1 MELQKWA
8 VRNISRDISDTL
20 FCFFSFLG
28 GKLPMSTAYKYIFS
42 AKHEDSEIFE
52 LYCMRTVIMFIVI
65 SLMLTSSFC
74 WGWRLQCPAGK
85 IQVCYPKPIHLHG
98 SAAVQHLQSVLHSPP
113 GRLQPAEGCE
123 QWWPALAWSGV
134 VFGIAIVGVWYW
146 CSDQVNVV
154 MTLVLL
160 NHIQIR
166 NDTWMVLLFCRWSSS
181 GVLQLAVWPTW
192 KPAASCVATW
202 NCCLCSS
209 WCSRGWSAGFSTQV
223 CAVETIKQSAGMY
236 KV

>member
-85 IQVCYPKPIHLHG
+85 IQVCYPEPIHLHG

-134 VFGIAIVGVWYW
+134 WDCYSG
-146 CSDQVNVV
+146 S
-154 MTLVLL
+154 LVLVFRPGECS
-160 NHIQIR
+160 H
-166 NDTWMVLLFCRWSSS
+166 DSSPAKS
-181 GVLQLAVWPTW
+181 YPDQKWHMNGLAF
-192 KPAASCVATW
+192 
-202 NCCLCSS
+202 L
-209 WCSRGWSAGFSTQV
+209 
-223 CAVETIKQSAGMY
+223 
-236 KV
+236 

>member
-1 MELQKWA
+1 MDLQ
-8 VRNISRDISDTL
+8 RYNISSQCYTPRQDAFSLLRDASSGD
-20 FCFFSFLG
+20 
-28 GKLPMSTAYKYIFS
+28 LP
-42 AKHEDSEIFE
+42 
-52 LYCMRTVIMFIVI
+52 
-65 SLMLTSSFC
+65 
-74 WGWRLQCPAGK
+74 
-85 IQVCYPKPIHLHG
+85 
-98 SAAVQHLQSVLHSPP
+98 
-113 GRLQPAEGCE
+113 
-123 QWWPALAWSGV
+123 WPGV

-166 NDTWMVLLFCRWSSS
+166 NDTWTVLLFCRWSSS

-236 KV
+236 KAKIFTYTCVCVSFTGRRRRLCCPWGVWEGVWNWGGLLQHCLS